1 VSALLRL
8 VRRNGGFTLVELLV
22 AITIGSVVML
32 ATFSLLDT
40 SVVLTGKTQ
49 SRVDATQR
57 GRLAM
62 ETITSQLR
70 SQVCPNATTPA
81 IVPTGGAAVASD
93 NYKVD
98 FWIFTK
104 TGAFAPERHV
114 IAWDTNTNSIIE
126 TDYNQA
132 GTQLRRRTLLTKV
145 RPPQTPANAPVF
157 SYWAYPATGGTTPSR
172 GPLTTPL
179 SPADAAAAALIKVN
193 FVAQPDTNTSPAKT
207 TPPLESQS
215 FSDQVFARTADPND
229 SNGPQAP
236 ACA

>member
-1 VSALLRL
+1 MSRLR
-8 VRRNGGFTLVELLV
+8 REHGFTLVELLV
-22 AITIGSVVML
+22 AISIGSVVLL

-62 ETITSQLR
+62 ETITTQLR

-81 IVPTGGAAVASD
+81 IVPSGGAAAASD
-93 NYKVD
+93 NYKID
-98 FWIFTK
+98 FWVFTK

-132 GTQLRRRTLLTKV
+132 GTQLRQRTLLTKV
-145 RPPQTPANAPVF
+145 RPPQSPANAPVF
-157 SYWAYPATGGTTPSR
+157 SYWAYPTTAATTPSR
-172 GPLTTPL
+172 GPLSIPL
-179 SPADAAAAALIKVN
+179 SPADAAAVALIKVN
-193 FVAQPDTNTSPAKT
+193 FVAQPDTGSSAAKT
-207 TPPLESQS
+207 TPPPESQS
-215 FSDQVFARTADPND
+215 FSDQVFVRTADPND
-229 SNGPQAP
+229 PNGPQAP